1 MRSDFVR
8 ALYGSNV
15 TGYSRPLATAEDGNG
30 KSSSASERGAYRAGP
45 LDYRFLVLPD
55 QDGYNL

>member
-55 QDGYNL
+55 